1 VNDVKSSRARAGV
14 EKSRDGEALPQ
25 KRYFRQR
32 AHCNPLSF
40 NDAFD

>member
-1 VNDVKSSRARAGV
+1 MHTKLVEGTEKAAGN
-14 EKSRDGEALPQ
+14 LPQ

-40 NDAFD
+40 NESFE